1 MTSKLLPQELRKLK
15 IPEEF
20 GKDVVV
26 TSAYGSIDAKFV
38 LHAAVAKYRNE
49 HSIEVSMKYLC

>member
-1 MTSKLLPQELRKLK
+1 MIARFLAQELRKLT

-38 LHAAVAKYRNE
+38 LHAAIAKYRNE
-49 HSIEVSMKYLC
+49 HSIEVNKT